1 MVSLKYGTD
10 FCQQLSSVGLLSV
23 NALFERRAVW
33 TVIKSTRGVPKS
45 ISTVRNPNVMV
56 VLSGPNSSE
65 RGQFQSFRVVAVVV
79 VVVVEEFEIFIVIPA
94 TVRPLVL
101 LMFF

>member
-94 TVRPLVL
+94 TIRPLVL
-101 LMFF
+101 LMFI